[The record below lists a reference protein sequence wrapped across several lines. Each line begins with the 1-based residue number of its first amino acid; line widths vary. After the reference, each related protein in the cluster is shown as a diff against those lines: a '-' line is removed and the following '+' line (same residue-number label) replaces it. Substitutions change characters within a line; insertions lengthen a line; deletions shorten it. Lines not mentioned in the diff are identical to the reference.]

1 MAELRIGCVV
11 MAAGQGRR
19 FGGGKLTADLEGR
32 SLIRRTLE
40 AVPRELFSAAAVV
53 AGGGAVLEL
62 ASSLGFLPVENE
74 RPELG
79 LSRTVRLGL
88 EALGDCQGA
97 LFWPGDQPLVRRE
110 TVLALTQRWRRDP
123 ETIAALGCRGVRGS
137 PCIFPARLFPE
148 LLALTGDRG
157 GSAVIRR
164 HRDLLVLVEAEEEEL
179 WDVDTSEDLA
189 ALGEWVRR
197 SDQERLPL
205 EARKKEVC
213 DEQERGK
220 EPDPGGRL

>member
-32 SLIRRTLE
+32 SLIRRTLK

-88 EALGDCQGA
+88 EALGECQGA

-164 HRDLLVLVEAEEEEL
+164 HRELLVLVEAEEEEL

>member
-19 FGGGKLTADLEGR
+19 FGGGKLTVDLEGR

-110 TVLALTQRWRRDP
+110 TVLALTERWRRDP

-164 HRDLLVLVEAEEEEL
+164 HRELLVLVEAEEEEL
-179 WDVDTSEDLA
+179 WDVDTREDLA

>member
-53 AGGGAVLEL
+53 AGEGAVLEL
-62 ASSLGFLPVENE
+62 ASSLGFLPVENR

-79 LSRTVRLGL
+79 LSRTIRLGL
-88 EALGDCQGA
+88 EALGECQGA

-110 TVLALTQRWRRDP
+110 TVLALTERWRRDP

-137 PCIFPARLFPE
+137 PCLFPARLFPE
-148 LLALTGDRG
+148 LLDLTGDRG

-164 HRDLLVLVEAEEEEL
+164 RRELLVLVEAEEEEL
-179 WDVDTSEDLA
+179 WDVDTREDLA
-189 ALGEWVRR
+189 VLGERVRR
-197 SDQERLPL
+197 SDQERLP
-205 EARKKEVC
+205 
-213 DEQERGK
+213 
-220 EPDPGGRL
+220 PGGAEKGGLR

>member
-53 AGGGAVLEL
+53 AGRGAVLEL

-123 ETIAALGCRGVRGS
+123 ETIAALGCRGVRGR

-164 HRDLLVLVEAEEEEL
+164 HRELLVLVEAEEEEL
-179 WDVDTSEDLA
+179 WDVDTREDLA

-205 EARKKEVC
+205 
-213 DEQERGK
+213 
-220 EPDPGGRL
+220 GGAEKGGLR

>member
-88 EALGDCQGA
+88 EALGECQGA

-110 TVLALTQRWRRDP
+110 TVLALTERWRRDP

-164 HRDLLVLVEAEEEEL
+164 HRELLVLVEAEEEEL
-179 WDVDTSEDLA
+179 WDVDTREDLA
-189 ALGEWVRR
+189 ALGERVRR
-197 SDQERLPL
+197 IDQERLPL